1 MIRNV
6 QYWLMKSE
14 PDKYSWQQLVKDQKT
29 CWDGIRNYQARNN
42 IRTMKVGDLAFF
54 YHSNLDRQVMGIMKI
69 VSTAYPDPKDAEFS
83 AIDVAYKSPF
93 KNPVTLKQIKE
104 NPALAKMQLLRQSR
118 LSIASVTESEFKEMI
133 RMSEAAGA

>member
-1 MIRNV
+1 
-6 QYWLMKSE
+6 MKSE